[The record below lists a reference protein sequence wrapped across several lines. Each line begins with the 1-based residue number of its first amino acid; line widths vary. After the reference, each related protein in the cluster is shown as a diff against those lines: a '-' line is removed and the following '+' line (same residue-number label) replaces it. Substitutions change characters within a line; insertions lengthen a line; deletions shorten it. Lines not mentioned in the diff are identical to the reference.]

1 MSTTFGHVVL
11 IPWKTIRGTEN
22 AAGLSRRL
30 ADEPFRKFS
39 GVPIYPLTGRGFGAL
54 PMMPPVL
61 LPR

>member
-1 MSTTFGHVVL
+1 MFGHIVL

-30 ADEPFRKFS
+30 AGEPFRKFP
-39 GVPIYPLTGRGFGAL
+39 GIPIYPLTGCGFGVF

-61 LPR
+61 LLR